1 MCPSTAMCF
10 HDDTIF
16 SELVMEEDMKSK
28 LDDKRDDFT

>member
-1 MCPSTAMCF
+1 MCPSTAMCL
-10 HDDTIF
+10 HDDIIF